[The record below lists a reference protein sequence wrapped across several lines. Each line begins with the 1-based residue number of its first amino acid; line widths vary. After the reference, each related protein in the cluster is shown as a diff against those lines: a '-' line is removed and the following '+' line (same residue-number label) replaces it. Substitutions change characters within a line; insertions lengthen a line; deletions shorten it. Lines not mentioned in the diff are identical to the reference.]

1 MKFTGSLKSVLQYL
15 EVNYSNPMVRVHSD
29 DISCQ
34 EHSTHWLLV
43 HPSIIDLTKE
53 TTWEVLSGGDYYDY
67 DIYQGSVL

>member
-43 HPSIIDLTKE
+43 HPSIIDLSE
-53 TTWEVLSGGDYYDY
+53 EPTWEVLSGGDYCDY
-67 DIYQGSVL
+67 DIYEGDVL

>member
-43 HPSIIDLTKE
+43 HQSIIELDKYSFF
-53 TTWEVLSGGDYYDY
+53 VL
-67 DIYQGSVL
+67 